1 MQRDLTSDRDARLVL
16 FGLGVVLIGYL
27 DYVTGPTISL
37 TLLYLIPVVGAGWF
51 LGQSRA
57 IVIAIFAGAVSLI
70 DVLTGSTTTTA
81 ALLWNA
87 TSRAVILAI
96 AAFAMER
103 IRSDRDRL
111 LNQDVQRARSL
122 ELLDRGLAGPARQL
136 VDLAEHWDGSAE
148 ELKTLVRR
156 RADDMLFLARDFSAM
171 VRLQNGDLPLRPTT
185 FDFVDLVDEL
195 REEQQRADRR
205 ILMTGPSNALQV
217 KGDRARIRQTLAA
230 LISERA
236 AGDELS
242 FLVDQKGDKAE
253 LVISSGG
260 YQPVT
265 TSGQGSKD
273 ELGLSAELAQLL
285 FSAQGGSVELARNP
299 LTRSLRVTA
308 RLPLA

>member
-1 MQRDLTSDRDARLVL
+1 MRPTRDDRDVRLIA
-16 FGLGVVLIGYL
+16 FALGVVLIGYL
-27 DYVTGPTISL
+27 DFTTGPTISL
-37 TLLYLIPVVGAGWF
+37 TLLYLIPVVGAGWT
-51 LGQSRA
+51 LGQRRA
-57 IVIAIFAGAVSLI
+57 VIIALFAGAVSLV
-70 DVLTGSTTTTA
+70 DAFAGSTTTTA

-87 TSRAVILAI
+87 TSRALILTI
-96 AAFAMER
+96 AALAVER
-103 IRSDRDRL
+103 IRHDRDRL
-111 LNQDVQRARSL
+111 VSQDVQRARSL

-136 VDLAEHWDGSAE
+136 VELAEHWDGSAD
-148 ELKTLVRR
+148 ELKALVRR
-156 RADDMLFLARDFSAM
+156 RADEMLFLARDFSAM
-171 VRLQNGDLPLRPTT
+171 VRLQNGELPLRPAT
-185 FDFVDLVDEL
+185 FDFVELVDEL

-205 ILMTGPSNALQV
+205 ILMTGPSDPMAV
-217 KGDRARIRQTLAA
+217 KGDRARIRQTLGA

-242 FLVDQKGDKAE
+242 FLVDRKGHQAE

-260 YQPVT
+260 YQPAAVST
-265 TSGQGSKD
+265 RD